1 MDQPPDSHGS
11 DQEGKNDAISAYP
24 EMHTMEEYIQAVK
37 SRHAH
42 FHPSEEARHTRKGYV
57 IDPVGAALHG
67 AHIHAMSISKD
78 SSILLSGGSDGYIR
92 WYDLPASMNGNN
104 MLTQNLRNSFVEG
117 VTKVG
122 VLMTWWGHSHLERG
136 ADPDTSAA
144 EAPLSAV
151 HSLACQRE
159 ALWGVSGG
167 ESGTINL
174 WGLRHGA
181 GSIRHVLHKHTDAVS
196 ALQLDPSEEHLIS
209 GGWDRG
215 VYQWDLN
222 TGQIVRSFDGH
233 TGQVSNIAF
242 RPLYV
247 PGEQPIPDAALYP
260 SAPEAMDVD
269 AIDDDLEQELN
280 RTLSEQA
287 PDDAQHDT
295 DAEGDNDSLFGGER
309 DGPTSDSHAPD
320 QDAEG
325 DTDNDDADEKPFA
338 GRHDTPHLADTKSTG
353 ASISLPGQ
361 PSKSEPKSEL
371 RAPEPKSHLPKPLF
385 GSMNTSWHYD
395 ADLRDF
401 SQDILLTSTLSGQV
415 MLWDRRVDTKSKHGV
430 RALGL
435 PHGTP
440 PWCTGTCWN
449 HTGDKIYVGR
459 RNELVEEWDV
469 RMLPDITSNP
479 GSRSQNG
486 AAPAYLRALRLPRGS
501 GPVSSVAVMPNNR
514 HIVCGSFDNVRL
526 WDLEATGQVPFKI
539 VAGHHGGMISHI
551 LMDPCARFLMTG
563 SGDRGWFA
571 SSTETLLMHEISA
584 L

>member
-1 MDQPPDSHGS
+1 M
-11 DQEGKNDAISAYP
+11 
-24 EMHTMEEYIQAVK
+24 
-37 SRHAH
+37 
-42 FHPSEEARHTRKGYV
+42 
-57 IDPVGAALHG
+57 
-67 AHIHAMSISKD
+67 
-78 SSILLSGGSDGYIR
+78 
-92 WYDLPASMNGNN
+92 
-104 MLTQNLRNSFVEG
+104 
-117 VTKVG
+117 
-122 VLMTWWGHSHLERG
+122 
-136 ADPDTSAA
+136 
-144 EAPLSAV
+144 
-151 HSLACQRE
+151 
-159 ALWGVSGG
+159 
-167 ESGTINL
+167 
-174 WGLRHGA
+174 
-181 GSIRHVLHKHTDAVS
+181 
-196 ALQLDPSEEHLIS
+196 
-209 GGWDRG
+209 
-215 VYQWDLN
+215 
-222 TGQIVRSFDGH
+222 
-233 TGQVSNIAF
+233 
-242 RPLYV
+242 
-247 PGEQPIPDAALYP
+247 
-260 SAPEAMDVD
+260 
-269 AIDDDLEQELN
+269 N

-320 QDAEG
+320 QDAER
-325 DTDNDDADEKPFA
+325 DTDNDNADEKPFA

-361 PSKSEPKSEL
+361 PSKSEPTSDV

-401 SQDILLTSTLSGQV
+401 SHDILLTSTLSGQV

-539 VAGHHGGMISHI
+539 VAGHHGLSLIHI
-551 LMDPCARFLMTG
+551 
-563 SGDRGWFA
+563 
-571 SSTETLLMHEISA
+571 
-584 L
+584 